1 MKINLKIIIVLQ
13 ILLVSCVNSAQQMQ
27 DREEEELR
35 KKMMELKHG
44 LNDMQKEIN
53 QEMELRGIGRLVVVI
68 RRFRG

>member
-53 QEMELRGIGRLVVVI
+53 QEMKEMDSLQKSLDS
-68 RRFRG
+68 FPLK